1 LHASSPARAGPD
13 RCSSASN
20 PRRSKIIEPAKA
32 SSRRC
37 AIYTRK
43 SSEEGLEQDF
53 NSLHAQREA
62 CEAFIKSQAGEGWRL
77 LKTAYDDGGLSGG
90 TMERP
95 ALQRLLAD
103 IDQGLIEVVVVYK
116 VDRLTRSLADFAK
129 MVEVFDAHGV
139 SFVAVTQ
146 QFNTTTSMGRLT
158 LNVLLSFAQFEREV
172 TGERIRDKIAASKRK
187 GIWMGGFVP
196 LGYDVCDRRIVIDEP
211 EAETVRYIFRQYVEL
226 GCVRLLKEDLDRHGV
241 VSKRRTAKSGIE
253 SGGHSF
259 SRGALYALLSNPIY
273 VGEIRH
279 KNLRHPGQHQAIVDQ
294 AVWERTQQQLQE
306 HRVRPKS
313 HGASFEKSPLSGRL
327 VDENGDGLTPSH
339 ARKGERRYRYYV
351 SRNFP
356 AQGLAP
362 SRAGWRLPAREIEA
376 RVAAAVGEMLGDES
390 AVLEAAQKTDISSS
404 QLDRVLHAARTWC
417 HRLQSE
423 SEQAAAIAELVDRVE
438 LRSDGIRVSLKL
450 AVPEAEKSRA
460 RLPDQVALARS
471 FPMQLKRRGVELRL
485 IVGDHNRSAAMV
497 DLSLLKAVARAHRWF
512 DELST
517 GRARSLAVIAACEG
531 LAVRY
536 VGRLIRLAFLAP
548 DIVESIVDG
557 RQPATLTTEA
567 LTRRIEL
574 PLSRCSQK
582 TALNVE

>member
-1 LHASSPARAGPD
+1 M
-13 RCSSASN
+13 
-20 PRRSKIIEPAKA
+20 EPTKA
-32 SSRRC
+32 TSRRC

-53 NSLHAQREA
+53 NSLQAQREA
-62 CEAFIKSQAGEGWRL
+62 CEAFIKSQTGEGWRL
-77 LKTAYDDGGLSGG
+77 VKTAYDDGGLSGG

-103 IDQGLIEVVVVYK
+103 INQGLIDVVVVYK

-129 MVEVFDAHGV
+129 MVEVFDTHRV

-187 GIWMGGFVP
+187 GMWMGGCVP
-196 LGYDVCDRRIVIDEP
+196 LGYDVCDRRIVIDER
-211 EAETVRYIFRQYVEL
+211 EAEAVRYIFRRYLEL
-226 GCVRLLKEDLDRHGV
+226 GCVRLLKEDLDRRGV
-241 VSKRRTAKSGIE
+241 LSKRRISKTGIE

-279 KNLRHPGQHQAIVDQ
+279 KKLRHPGQHQAIVDR
-294 AVWERTQQQLQE
+294 AVWDRTQRQLQE
-306 HRVRPKS
+306 HRVRTKS
-313 HGASFEKSPLSGRL
+313 HDGSVEKSPLIGRL

-339 ARKGERRYRYYV
+339 ARKGERKYRYYV

-356 AQGLAP
+356 AQGAIPARL
-362 SRAGWRLPAREIEA
+362 GWRLPARELEG
-376 RVAAAVGEMLGDES
+376 RVAAAIREILDDES
-390 AVLEAAQKTDISSS
+390 SVLEAAQKTTYDSGRIE
-404 QLDRVLHAARTWC
+404 RVLHAARSWS
-417 HRLQSE
+417 RLLQSE
-423 SEQAAAIAELVDRVE
+423 AEQTSALAALVDRVD
-438 LRSDGIRVSLKL
+438 LKSDGIRVSIKL
-450 AVPEAEKSRA
+450 SIAGAEKSRA
-460 RLPDQVALARS
+460 QHPDQVAIARW

-485 IVGDHNRSAAMV
+485 IVGDRNRSAAIV

-512 DELST
+512 DEIST
-517 GRARSLAVIAACEG
+517 GKARSLAAIAAREG
-531 LAVRY
+531 LNVRY

-548 DIVESIVDG
+548 NIVESIVEG
-557 RQPATLTTEA
+557 RQPTTLTAEA

-574 PLSRCSQK
+574 PLSWCTQR
-582 TALNVE
+582 AVLNLE